1 MIRLLATAAITGLLL
16 NAAVMPTRAAAQTA
30 ALASDSGFIATA
42 GSLGLLQA
50 KLGKMAQDKATSA
63 AVREFGKK
71 MVDEYAQANEK
82 LAGGAKQAAYP
93 SPILLR
99 QHKQVVE
106 RFSKMGKGSFGKNYM
121 ADALSDHN
129 EAVRLYQEES
139 ESGKIASLKQLAAGL
154 LPSVQQHQ
162 ALARE
167 TAGTVGADVTATA
180 KAERQGT

>member
-1 MIRLLATAAITGLLL
+1 MIRLLATAAVTGFLL
-16 NAAVMPTRAAAQTA
+16 NAAVAPSGAAAQST
-30 ALASDSGFIATA
+30 ALASDSNFIATA

-50 KLGKMAQDKATSA
+50 KLGKMAQEKGTSA
-63 AVREFGKK
+63 AVRDFGKK

-82 LAGGAKQAAYP
+82 LADGAKQAAYP

-99 QHKQVVE
+99 QHKQVVD
-106 RFSKMGKGSFGKNYM
+106 RFSKMGKGSFDKNYM
-121 ADALSDHN
+121 AEALSDHD
-129 EAVRLYQEES
+129 EAVRLYQQES
-139 ESGKIASLKQLAAGL
+139 ESGKITSLKQLAITL
-154 LPSVQQHQ
+154 LPAVQQHQ